1 MSTRPTLPCRGWP
14 ETYHIKEEGK
24 KTKPVRSEE
33 FTSHHFF
40 FFFFLTMKESS
51 LVPRRTFVLA
61 QTTAPF
67 YVNETSRKF
76 SNVRM

>member
-1 MSTRPTLPCRGWP
+1 MLGVAT

-40 FFFFLTMKESS
+40 FFQQWKSQVLFLGE
-51 LVPRRTFVLA
+51 TFVLA